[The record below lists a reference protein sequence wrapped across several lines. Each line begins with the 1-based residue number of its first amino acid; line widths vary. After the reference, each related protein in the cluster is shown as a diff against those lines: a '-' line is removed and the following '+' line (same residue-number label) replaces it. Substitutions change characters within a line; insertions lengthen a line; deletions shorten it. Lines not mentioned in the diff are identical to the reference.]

1 MLQFYLLSV
10 LLNVL
15 TGLVLFFSFGK
26 TIPGDAQFGK
36 AVSIDDPALFENK
49 TFRLILGL
57 ATGIVGILK
66 LFVVAGSLPVL
77 SDFFPVLAALA
88 GSSTLLLDYFTS
100 RSSVE
105 VVLPNVVEQVFVK
118 GAKYVGIVCIAV
130 GILHFIFPKALFL

>member
-36 AVSIDDPALFENK
+36 AISIDDPALFENK
-49 TFRLILGL
+49 TFRLVLGL

-66 LFVVAGSLPVL
+66 IFVVAGSFRVL
-77 SDFFPVLAALA
+77 GDLFPVLAALA
-88 GSSTLLLDYFTS
+88 GSFTLLLDYFTS
-100 RSSVE
+100 RASIEIMLPDIIESV
-105 VVLPNVVEQVFVK
+105 FIK
-118 GAKYVGIVCIAV
+118 GAKYVGIICIAV
-130 GILHFIFPKALFL
+130 GILHFVFPKALFL